1 MSDNENTQNESVFS
15 KILRAGRRTYF
26 FDVRATRANDY
37 YLTLTESVKTTNPD
51 GSFFYKKF
59 KIFLYKEDFSKFLEF
74 FKETTQ
80 FVIDNKGT
88 EVISANHKSDFKHEN
103 KTKKSNKSTDPIDE
117 SLKTLNFE
125 DL

>member
-1 MSDNENTQNESVFS
+1 
-15 KILRAGRRTYF
+15 
-26 FDVRATRANDY
+26 
-37 YLTLTESVKTTNPD
+37 
-51 GSFFYKKF
+51 
-59 KIFLYKEDFSKFLEF
+59 LYKEDFSKFLEF

-88 EVISANHKSDFKHEN
+88 EVISANHKPDFKHDN
-103 KTKKSNKSTDPIDE
+103 KTKKSNKTTDTIDE